1 MSGNKNNGQNPLI
14 GGGGY
19 HHVAIRAIDYDFT
32 LNFYV
37 DGLGF
42 KREYGWG
49 TDDRA
54 NGGKDT
60 RAALLD
66 SGDGNYLEVFAG
78 GSGELWPELPE
89 TVFMHIAFRTTD
101 IHGAIERVRA
111 LGAPITVEPK
121 SVVPPNADKPEKT
134 FTVAFFRGP
143 NGEIVEFFQNDE
155 L

>member
-1 MSGNKNNGQNPLI
+1 MPGKNNGQNSVI

-19 HHVAIRAIDYDFT
+19 HHVAIRAIDFDFT
-32 LNFYV
+32 LRFYI

-42 KREYGWG
+42 TRTYGWG

-54 NGGKDT
+54 NGGKDS

-78 GSGELWPELPE
+78 GTGELWPELPE

-101 IHGAIERVRA
+101 IHKAIEKARS
-111 LGAPITVEPK
+111 LGATITVEPK
-121 SVVPPNADKPEKT
+121 SVVPPNADMPEKT

-143 NGEIVEFFQNDE
+143 NGELVEFFQNDE